1 MLRSDRVSS
10 PRWAGLVN
18 SGGLGELPFR
28 FAERYH
34 ALDIPEHEKT
44 QKRWDNEDPAGKALK
59 EAVL

>member
-28 FAERYH
+28 FAERPY
-34 ALDIPEHEKT
+34 ALDVLDYEET
-44 QKRWDNEDPAGKALK
+44 QSRWSDDESD
-59 EAVL
+59 